1 MPPNCRWLII
11 FVYVCRKQQC
21 AWVCVKPSVY
31 VYSIPVGACLLWS
44 VTDWPVV
51 HFKICN
57 NSSSSRSVGDWCF
70 PLPYTHT
77 RLHDVFLRVCAAAA
91 AGPSQSLSRECTRA
105 HKAPSERE
113 QRLTVSQLDMDLFM
127 KALGVIAA
135 AAFYITPKV
144 NVGNNWK
151 MMSSAAAAVAE

>member
-1 MPPNCRWLII
+1 M
-11 FVYVCRKQQC
+11 
-21 AWVCVKPSVY
+21 SVID
-31 VYSIPVGACLLWS
+31 VFLCH
-44 VTDWPVV
+44 T
-51 HFKICN
+51 H
-57 NSSSSRSVGDWCF
+57 
-70 PLPYTHT
+70 THT
-77 RLHDVFLRVCAAAA
+77 RLHDVFLRVCAASAA

-135 AAFYITPKV
+135 AAAAFYITPKV

-151 MMSSAAAAVAE
+151 MMSSAAAAAAEQW

>member
-1 MPPNCRWLII
+1 MFSFAI
-11 FVYVCRKQQC
+11 
-21 AWVCVKPSVY
+21 
-31 VYSIPVGACLLWS
+31 
-44 VTDWPVV
+44 
-51 HFKICN
+51 H
-57 NSSSSRSVGDWCF
+57 
-70 PLPYTHT
+70 THT
-77 RLHDVFLRVCAAAA
+77 RLHDVFLRVCAAA

-105 HKAPSERE
+105 HKAPSKRE

-151 MMSSAAAAVAE
+151 MMSSAAAAAEQW